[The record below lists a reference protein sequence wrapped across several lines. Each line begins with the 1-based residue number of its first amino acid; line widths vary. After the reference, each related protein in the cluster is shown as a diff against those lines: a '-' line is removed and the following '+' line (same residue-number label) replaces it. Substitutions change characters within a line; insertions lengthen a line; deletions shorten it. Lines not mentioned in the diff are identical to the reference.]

1 MTSLKQSLPAAFL
14 SCLLGFSNSA
24 AAQDPAQ
31 KPDKDVLWQ
40 TRCVG
45 TSRTSD
51 ALICESSQSVRAQ
64 ENGRLLLK
72 IDIIYPAN
80 KADPVLQM
88 ALPLGIHIP
97 GQVKLT
103 VDGNAMGD
111 FVIGSCN
118 TQGCFLSA
126 PASPGMIDAMKAGAT
141 LKVDFAPMPGKR
153 QAIEIPLTGFSRAM
167 AAIQ

>member
-14 SCLLGFSNSA
+14 FCLLGFSNSA

-80 KADPVLQM
+80 KAAPVLQM
-88 ALPLGIHIP
+88 VLPLGIHIP

-103 VDGNAMGD
+103 VDGSAMGD

>member
-1 MTSLKQSLPAAFL
+1 MIPLKQSLAAAFL
-14 SCLLGFSNSA
+14 CPLLAVSSPA
-24 AAQDPAQ
+24 PAQDATP
-31 KPDKDVLWQ
+31 KSDKDVLWQ

-72 IDIIYPAN
+72 IDIIYPAK
-80 KADPVLQM
+80 KAAPVMQM
-88 ALPLGIHIP
+88 VLPLGIHIP
-97 GQVKLT
+97 GQVKLS
-103 VDGNAMGD
+103 VDGSPMGD
-111 FVIGSCN
+111 FAVGSCN

-126 PASPGMIDAMKAGAT
+126 PASPGMIDAMKAGAK

>member
-1 MTSLKQSLPAAFL
+1 MIPLKHSLPAAFL
-14 SCLLGFSNSA
+14 FCLLAVSGPA
-24 AAQDPAQ
+24 TAQDSSP
-31 KPDKDVLWQ
+31 KSDKDVLWQ

-72 IDIIYPAN
+72 VDIIYPAN
-80 KADPVLQM
+80 KAAPVMQM
-88 ALPLGIHIP
+88 VLPLGIHIP
-97 GQVKLT
+97 GQVMLS
-103 VDGNAMGD
+103 VDGSALGD
-111 FVIGSCN
+111 FAVRSCN

-126 PASPGMIDAMKAGAT
+126 PAAPGMIDAMKAGAK

>member
-1 MTSLKQSLPAAFL
+1 MISLKQSLPTAFL
-14 SCLLGFSNSA
+14 FCLLGFSNPA
-24 AAQDPAQ
+24 AAQETVP
-31 KPDKDVLWQ
+31 KTDKDVLWQ

-51 ALICESSQSVRAQ
+51 TLICESSQSVRAQ

-72 IDIIYPAN
+72 VDIIYPAN
-80 KADPVLQM
+80 DAKPVIRM

-97 GQVKLT
+97 GQVKLS
-103 VDGNAMGD
+103 VDGTAMGD
-111 FVIGSCN
+111 FAVGSCN

-126 PASPGMIDAMKAGAT
+126 PATPGMIDAMKAGAK
-141 LKVDFAPMPGKR
+141 LKVDYAPVAGQR

>member
-14 SCLLGFSNSA
+14 FCLLGFSVST
-24 AAQDPAQ
+24 AAQDAAP
-31 KPDKDVLWQ
+31 KTDKDVLWQ
-40 TRCVG
+40 TRCIG
-45 TSRTSD
+45 ASRTSD

-72 IDIIYPAN
+72 VDIIYPAN
-80 KADPVLQM
+80 KAAPVLQM
-88 ALPLGIHIP
+88 VLPLGIHIP
-97 GQVKLT
+97 GQVKLS
-103 VDGNAMGD
+103 VDGTAMGD
-111 FVIGSCN
+111 FAVGSCN

-126 PASPGMIDAMKAGAT
+126 PASPGMIDAMKAGAK
-141 LKVDFAPMPGKR
+141 LKVDYAPMAGKR

>member
-1 MTSLKQSLPAAFL
+1 MIFPKHTLPTALLF
-14 SCLLGFSNSA
+14 CLLGLSYPA
-24 AAQDPAQ
+24 AAQEAAQ
-31 KPDKDVLWQ
+31 NKDKDVLWQ

-45 TSRTSD
+45 TTRTSG

-72 IDIIYPAN
+72 VDIIYPAN
-80 KADPVLQM
+80 NANPVMQM
-88 ALPLGIHIP
+88 VLPLGIHIP
-97 GQVKLT
+97 GQVKLS
-103 VDGNAMGD
+103 VDGTPMGD
-111 FVIGSCN
+111 FTIGSCN

-126 PASPGMIDAMKAGAT
+126 PASPGMIDAMKAGAK